1 MSQLLM
7 GSIGFLPLDQA
18 LKNEL
23 HVSTS
28 IGRPPNFRSASSCPG
43 LDHPTSGLRSVA
55 HCEYTAA
62 LTRRFRRGEVGTCPA
77 SSTVRKA
84 TGLRPIGFPVPR
96 RLVPFKLAT
105 TLNSQARDSR
115 RILQFCLPWL
125 AGSLAIAAS
134 PRVCAFKLKGRLTN
148 MFHALFTCLTAFFSA
163 FLQSTSALSDSGHV

>member
-28 IGRPPNFRSASSCPG
+28 IGRPRKFPPASSCPG

-55 HCEYTAA
+55 HCEYTAS
-62 LTRRFRRGEVGTCPA
+62 LIRCYRSGEAGTCPT
-77 SSTVRKA
+77 SSTSRQA
-84 TGLRPIGFPVPR
+84 SGLRTIGFPVPR
-96 RLVPFKLAT
+96 RLVPFELAT

-115 RILQFCLPWL
+115 RILQFCSPWL
-125 AGSLAIAAS
+125 AVFLAIAAS